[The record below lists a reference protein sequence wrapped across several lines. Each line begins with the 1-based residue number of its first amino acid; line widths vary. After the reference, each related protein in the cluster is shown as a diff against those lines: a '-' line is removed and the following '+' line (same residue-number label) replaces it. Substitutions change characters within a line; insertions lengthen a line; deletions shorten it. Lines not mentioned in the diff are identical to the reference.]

1 MENNLYLTL
10 FGAITGAI
18 FGSFFNA
25 IALRTV
31 GERPWWGRERSRCP
45 MCDHI
50 LGPMD
55 LVPIFSWVCLKGRC
69 RYCLRPIPYRYPLVE
84 IIFSAWGGLAMARW
98 GLSTAGVAASLG
110 GWLMMLNALT
120 DLESGYVY
128 DHLAGA
134 VGLLGLAV
142 RLFGGTSALIDGL
155 WGSVAGGGAIAFIIL
170 LSRGGMGWGD
180 ATLMAGAGRS
190 TAGMEDDHTGDLLR
204 LHDRRTCGYRHDGD
218 EKSQE
223 ERRCPPGPFSCRWS
237 DGLPHMGTSDNGV
250 LVSDAGLALDVIF

>member
-31 GERPWWGRERSRCP
+31 GEQPWWGRERSRCP

-50 LGPMD
+50 LGPLD
-55 LVPIFSWVCLKGRC
+55 LVPVFSWICLKGRC
-69 RYCLRPIPYRYPLVE
+69 RYCLKPIPYRYPLVE

-180 ATLMAGAGRS
+180 ATLMAGAGALLGWKMTILGTYSGFMIGGLVAIVMMVMKKAKRKDAVPLAPFLA
-190 TAGMEDDHTGDLLR
+190 AGVMVSLIWGPRIMEFWYQT
-204 LHDRRTCGYRHDGD
+204 
-218 EKSQE
+218 
-223 ERRCPPGPFSCRWS
+223 PGWPW
-237 DGLPHMGTSDNGV
+237 M
-250 LVSDAGLALDVIF
+250 